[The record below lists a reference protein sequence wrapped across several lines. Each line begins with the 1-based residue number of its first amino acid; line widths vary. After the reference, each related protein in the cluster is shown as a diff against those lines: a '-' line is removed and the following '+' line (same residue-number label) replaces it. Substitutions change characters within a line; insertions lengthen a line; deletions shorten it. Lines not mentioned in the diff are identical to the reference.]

1 MVHSQAIISHIFLKQ
16 KYIYIHSNNL
26 EKKLYGRLKLVSW
39 NTFKVF
45 RFFQQENK
53 PEKTDKQN
61 HWQNTGKCCNY
72 SRHALFSWPV
82 RVPWFHYM
90 TFFSTFSWYVPQP
103 PQRNMKSNFQKEL
116 LFLIWIDFFK
126 GSSKQLSVSYRSH
139 QAIPTHQGAV
149 LAREVC
155 CF

>member
-1 MVHSQAIISHIFLKQ
+1 MASWKSFKIF
-16 KYIYIHSNNL
+16 H
-26 EKKLYGRLKLVSW
+26 
-39 NTFKVF
+39 
-45 RFFQQENK
+45 FFQQENK

-61 HWQNTGKCCNY
+61 HWLNTEKCCNY

-90 TFFSTFSWYVPQP
+90 TFSSTFSWYVPQP

-126 GSSKQLSVSYRSH
+126 GSSKQLSISYRSH
-139 QAIPTHQGAV
+139 QANPNTSRSSFSTWGLLFLAGIHV
-149 LAREVC
+149 AREVTTQRGA
-155 CF
+155 FFLVYKKRNHQE